1 MGSEPVVRLAG
12 MLRSLARRLARD
24 VLHRRLRRL
33 GGTDTVAWAIH
44 VPLVTLVVLA
54 ALAAAVIRTSPRN

>member
-12 MLRSLARRLARD
+12 MLRSLALRLARD
-24 VLHRRLRRL
+24 TLRRRLRRL
-33 GGTDTVAWAIH
+33 GGTDTVAWAVH

-54 ALAAAVIRTSPRN
+54 ALAALVVRIAPRD